1 MRYPEPRAA
10 FITSSPDG
18 GEPPFI
24 AAKLAAEEAAEDGS
38 GPAML
43 VSWKNNLTG
52 EFSPNVVACREC
64 YLDGWEMYA
73 ASRGADLRVEVN
85 GGEYVFMFAHLD

>member
-1 MRYPEPRAA
+1 MSDEPKMI
-10 FITSSPDG
+10 FIQADTSKASN
-18 GEPPFI
+18 PFQ
-24 AAKLAAEEAAEDGS
+24 AAKAAAEDAAGD
-38 GPAML
+38 AML

-52 EFSPNVVACREC
+52 EFAPNVISCKEC

-85 GGEYVFMFAHLD
+85 GGEYAFIFKRM